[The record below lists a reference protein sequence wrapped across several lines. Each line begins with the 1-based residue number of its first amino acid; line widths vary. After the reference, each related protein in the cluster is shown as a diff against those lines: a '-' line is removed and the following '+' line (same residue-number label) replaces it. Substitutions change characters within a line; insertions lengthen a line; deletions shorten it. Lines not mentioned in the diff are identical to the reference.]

1 MKTVRILQIGWVLL
15 TGVLLYAT
23 VAGLWGCTWFQKM
36 EVSSEDARAHKG
48 KLKPWKD
55 GISAFQDGNYKEAY
69 RLFDSLSHESGDKN
83 LRRKALYGVA
93 CTSLTLARNAD
104 ELNEAMKHWDAW
116 SRLSPQQ
123 MDYEDPRMLTPLLER
138 LAALYLRSTST
149 EEIRK
154 SYEAQKH
161 NKLLEEKDREIQ
173 NLKNQLEAL
182 DAIHQE
188 IEEKKKE
195 VSSP

>member
-1 MKTVRILQIGWVLL
+1 MKTVRILRIGWILL

-23 VAGLWGCTWFQKM
+23 VAGLWGCTWFQKV
-36 EVSSEDARAHKG
+36 EVSSEDTRAHKD
-48 KLKPWKD
+48 KLKLLKN

-69 RLFDSLSHESGDKN
+69 RLFDSVSHESEDKN
-83 LRRKALYGVA
+83 FRRKALYGVA
-93 CTSLTLARNAD
+93 CTSLTLAHNVA
-104 ELNEAMKHWDAW
+104 ELKEAMKHWDGW

-138 LAALYLRSTST
+138 FAALYLRSTST
-149 EEIRK
+149 EEARK
-154 SYEAQKH
+154 SDEAQKH
-161 NKLLEEKDREIQ
+161 KKLLQEKEREIQ

-182 DAIHQE
+182 EAIDQE
-188 IEEKKKE
+188 MEEKKKE